1 MNAAA
6 PTNHHCTCVTI
17 GGAGVMIEGPAGA
30 GKTSLALGLI
40 EAARARGLDAALVA
54 DDQALIRAQ
63 DGRLVARVP
72 KPIAG
77 KVELRGFGICEVD
90 HREETIIRVVAEIAE
105 PETIERMP
113 EPRTCERAGVTV
125 DLVRVPA
132 RHEALGVR
140 IVLAHFG
147 WLDGAGR

>member
-6 PTNHHCTCVTI
+6 ATNHHCTCVAI
-17 GGAGVMIEGPAGA
+17 GGVGVMIEGAAGA

-40 EAARARGLDAALVA
+40 EAARARGLDGALVA
-54 DDQALIRAQ
+54 DDQALLSARG
-63 DGRLVARVP
+63 GRLMARVP
-72 KPIAG
+72 GPIAG
-77 KVELRGFGICEVD
+77 KVELRGFGICEVE
-90 HREETIIRVVAEIAE
+90 HREEAMIGVVAEIAE

-113 EPRTCERAGVTV
+113 EPQTCERAGVSV

-140 IVLAHFG
+140 IILAHLG
-147 WLDGAGR
+147 WLDGAD